1 MTAAASIAS
10 APPRLVVHIGP
21 MKTGSTSLQRTL
33 ALHAD
38 ALAAAGVSYPLHE
51 DSVTWHPHN
60 QQRAVY
66 GMFGSVVPWVTP
78 QRQHHY
84 RAAGAHLAQTLE
96 QWPGDV
102 LLSAEAFSAMTAA
115 DLADSLRTLAA
126 PAQRGITV
134 IAVLRD
140 LARALPSQW
149 QQDLRSGRGRDLA
162 EFLDR
167 FRTGSDRGSGN
178 ARTMFDYAHQVERLI
193 AAVGVESVVVV
204 TVPPPGNPPD
214 LLWRRFAEATGLPA
228 VRAIDPARGDQA
240 ANRSLSAA
248 ECETLRRL
256 NLALHDAGADPQR
269 TATLRYRIVREAW
282 WPRDRRDAPVA
293 LPAAALDWLEPICQ
307 HARDTIRAT
316 GVPLIGEWDDLLPHP
331 AHSPAGSGGL
341 DGAVDPSALLAAHE
355 AALAWLAGVWA
366 EPVEPPAM
374 PAAAKP
380 GLLSRVRGR
389 SGAAPAR

>member
-1 MTAAASIAS
+1 MTAAASTDS
-10 APPRLVVHIGP
+10 VQSRLVVHIGP

-33 ALHAD
+33 AAHAD
-38 ALAAAGVSYPLHE
+38 ALAAAGVSYPLYE
-51 DSVTWHPHN
+51 DAVTWHPHN

-84 RAAGAHLAQTLE
+84 RAAGAHLAQTLQ

-102 LLSAEAFSAMTAA
+102 LLSAEAFSAMSAA
-115 DLADSLRTLAA
+115 DLTASLAQLAA
-126 PAQRGITV
+126 PAQRGLTV

-193 AAVGVESVVVV
+193 AAVGVDSVVVV
-204 TVPPPGNPPD
+204 TVPPPGHPPD

-228 VRAIDPARGDQA
+228 VRAIDPASVDQT

-256 NLALHDAGADPQR
+256 NLALLDAGADPQR
-269 TATLRYRIVREAW
+269 SATLRYRIVREAW
-282 WPRDRRDAPVA
+282 WPRTHRDAPVA

-307 HARDTIRAT
+307 HARDTIRAS
-316 GVPLIGEWDDLLPHP
+316 GVHVVGEWDDLLPHP
-331 AHSPAGSGGL
+331 VGPTADIEHGVPE
-341 DGAVDPSALLAAHE
+341 VDLSSLLAAHQ
-355 AALAWLAGVWA
+355 AALAWLAEVWA
-366 EPVEPPAM
+366 TPPEPASAPPR
-374 PAAAKP
+374 P
-380 GLLSRVRGR
+380 GLLSRVRG
-389 SGAAPAR
+389 